1 MDDASHISQRTID
14 LIVGYWLVESVEG
27 HGKDFSSYAYLIKPY
42 SPWHFYENNWF
53 EGNLFWAFDDCDYA
67 WNDKGLCMGE
77 FNLCSG
83 FSDAEFNV
91 VHITEDH
98 LVITG
103 QIKEDVDRL
112 DPKGMSANLKISLKR
127 WYDDYDVANILKGVN
142 AIEKTTFSCHQ
153 CLKSITIPNSVT
165 RIGDFAFSSCDC
177 LPSIVIPNSV
187 TGIGCYAFSEC
198 KNLSQV
204 TLPNSIKVISENMF
218 DGCPSLTKIVLPDSV
233 NVIDDYAFYNCPN
246 LSSVIIPNSVT
257 KIGSYAFKGCT
268 SLASIV
274 IPDSVKKIKRGAFSN
289 CPNLWNIRIKD
300 RSLLSEAGIV

>member
-27 HGKDFSSYAYLIKPY
+27 HGKDFLSYAKLIKPY
-42 SPWHFYENNWF
+42 SPWHFYPHHGF
-53 EGNLFWAFDDCDYA
+53 DGKLFFGSDDCDYA
-67 WNDKGLCMGE
+67 LNDKGLGIGS
-77 FNLCSG
+77 FDLCSG

-91 VHITEDH
+91 VHVTEDH

-112 DPKGMSANLKISLKR
+112 DPKDMSANLKINLKR
-127 WYDDYDVANILKGVN
+127 WYEDYDVANILTGVN

-165 RIGDFAFSSCDC
+165 HIGDFAFSSCDH
-177 LPSIVIPNSV
+177 LQSIVIPNSV

-204 TLPNSIKVISENMF
+204 TLPNSIKIISENTF
-218 DGCPSLTKIVLPDSV
+218 DGCSSLTKIVLPDSI

-246 LSSVIIPNSVT
+246 LSSVIIPNSVN

-268 SLASIV
+268 SLTSIV
-274 IPDSVKKIKRGAFSN
+274 IPDSVRMIKKGAFSD

-300 RSLLSEAGIV
+300 RSLLDEAGI

>member
-1 MDDASHISQRTID
+1 MDDASYISRRTID

-27 HGKDFSSYAYLIKPY
+27 HGKDFLSYAKRIKPN
-42 SPWHFYENNWF
+42 SPWHFYPRHGF
-53 EGNLFWAFDDCDYA
+53 DGNLFFGTDDCGYA
-67 WNDKGLCMGE
+67 WNDKGLSIGGYDLD
-77 FNLCSG
+77 FGS
-83 FSDAEFNV
+83 SSAYFNV
-91 VHITEDH
+91 ISITEDR

-103 QIKEDVDRL
+103 QVEEDDGE
-112 DPKGMSANLKISLKR
+112 GMSANLKVSLKR
-127 WYDDYDVANILKGVN
+127 WYEDYDVANILKGVN

-187 TGIGCYAFSEC
+187 TSIGCYVFSEC
-198 KNLSQV
+198 KSLSQV

-233 NVIDDYAFYNCPN
+233 NLIDDYAFYNCPN

-274 IPDSVKKIKRGAFSN
+274 IPDSVKRIKKGAFSD
-289 CPNLWNIRIKD
+289 CPNLWNIRIKN
-300 RSLLSEAGIV
+300 RSLLDEAGIA